1 MNTEGEKSLWCH
13 MLLLATLI
21 SMWVGDRCRII
32 FIIVVMTSI
41 PLDPSREDT
50 ETQRCPYHKKVEA
63 KGIEQCK
70 VCKQPINIVPS
81 QSSNPNLGP

>member
-1 MNTEGEKSLWCH
+1 MPHVAFGN
-13 MLLLATLI
+13 LI
-21 SMWVGDRCRII
+21 SMWVGDRCQI
-32 FIIVVMTSI
+32 FFIVVMTSI

-70 VCKQPINIVPS
+70 QPINVVPS
-81 QSSNPNLGP
+81 QSSSPNLGP